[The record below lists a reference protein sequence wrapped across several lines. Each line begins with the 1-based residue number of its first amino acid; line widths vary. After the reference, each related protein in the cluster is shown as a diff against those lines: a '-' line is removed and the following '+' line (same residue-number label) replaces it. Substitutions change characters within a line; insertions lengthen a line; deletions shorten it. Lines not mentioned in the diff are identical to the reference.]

1 MNNFI
6 ANSDEDLP
14 AGAVDKHGCVRIEG
28 NRTVQRGRAWIRGDQ
43 EAKAR
48 LHGWKRPNDRSD
60 AVLEKLDDDGNRV
73 VLVQR

>member
-28 NRTVQRGRAWIRGDQ
+28 NRTVQRGRCAC
-43 EAKAR
+43 
-48 LHGWKRPNDRSD
+48 
-60 AVLEKLDDDGNRV
+60 
-73 VLVQR
+73 